1 METESTKEGDLVSSR
16 IAQLLGERAFVF
28 SPVQLQTIHR
38 RLFDQLLPHAGTYR
52 TYNITKKEWVLKG
65 DSVYYASYDSIEDTL
80 RYDFAQEQGF
90 AYAGLSA
97 VDVAHHIARFVSGVW
112 QIHPFGEGNT
122 RTTAVFAI
130 KYLRTMGYEVNNGP
144 FQDHSWY
151 FRNALVRANYEDV
164 TRGIAPTMTY
174 LERFFQN
181 LLCGTRHELKNRYLH
196 LEWPQQESDQNDQ
209 PTPQVTPQVEA
220 LLDALSNKELS
231 AAELMSLL
239 SLKDRKSFRV
249 RYLQPALAAGLIE
262 RTIPD
267 KPTSRL
273 QRYRKAGR

>member
-1 METESTKEGDLVSSR
+1 VHDRFPSRDL
-16 IAQLLGERAFVF
+16 
-28 SPVQLQTIHR
+28 
-38 RLFDQLLPHAGTYR
+38 
-52 TYNITKKEWVLKG
+52 
-65 DSVYYASYDSIEDTL
+65 SVEDTL

-130 KYLRTMGYEVNNGP
+130 KYLRTMGNEVNNGP

-209 PTPQVTPQVEA
+209 PTPPSHPPTPSASRRLAQQVA
-220 LLDALSNKELS
+220 
-231 AAELMSLL
+231 
-239 SLKDRKSFRV
+239 F
-249 RYLQPALAAGLIE
+249 
-262 RTIPD
+262 
-267 KPTSRL
+267 
-273 QRYRKAGR
+273 